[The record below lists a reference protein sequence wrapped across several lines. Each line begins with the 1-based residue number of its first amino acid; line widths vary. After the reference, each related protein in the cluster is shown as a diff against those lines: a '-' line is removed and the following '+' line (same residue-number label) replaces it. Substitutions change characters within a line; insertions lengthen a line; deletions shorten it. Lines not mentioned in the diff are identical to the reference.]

1 MRRLLTWS
9 LWLVAGA
16 LVINLGSL
24 LLPHFHSVRG
34 SLPSVVPTRAEPHTV
49 VVEEVHPQSR
59 NPGRVVARYTTVVRS
74 DGSRVREMLAFQD
87 DSTTPSSWVRELRLA
102 SGRTID
108 IDYLH
113 GMRTTQQTNDPFL
126 NEAPLEPKQ
135 RCLSSARGGAMV
147 SGEFLGEGLVHGFRV
162 FKLRHG
168 SATSWH
174 APGLG
179 CATLRA
185 RREQRGRVT
194 STLEAVSIVRGEPDG
209 AWFAVSD
216 RFAEVSPST
225 FLHLDPSSPEARTL
239 DAKYFRHRP
248 GLKTR

>member
-179 CATLRA
+179 CATLVRA
-185 RREQRGRVT
+185 ENNGVASPARWRLYQLSGGSPTVPGSPCRIVSRRCPLRRFCILTPARPRQGH
-194 STLEAVSIVRGEPDG
+194 STQ
-209 AWFAVSD
+209 
-216 RFAEVSPST
+216 ST
-225 FLHLDPSSPEARTL
+225 FAI
-239 DAKYFRHRP
+239 
-248 GLKTR
+248 GQV